1 MKITVGTTTK
11 EIPEGTPLSKIADA
25 FVTEGRDR
33 IILAKVNG
41 KLQEMF
47 KNCYWDSTIEFLDI
61 KNTDAR
67 RTYMRGVLFVML
79 AAVHSCYGMKD
90 CNEIAVEHSLGTG
103 IYCKKN
109 GSPVSREFIDTVKA
123 KMKEMVA
130 ANRAI
135 EKKSMNKANAVRLFR
150 ENGMTDKVSL
160 LRYRCTSKVNVY
172 SMCGYTDYF
181 YGYMP
186 ASTGILKVWDI
197 VPYDEGFMVLMP
209 DTEDG
214 TMVPP
219 AKSSDKFF
227 ETLQKTNTWGSAVG
241 IELVGDL
248 NDCIS
253 SGGAEDLILVQEALL
268 EKRVAEI
275 AEMIREAGGKK
286 FVMIAGPSSSGKT
299 SFSHRL
305 SIQLRTIGFKPH
317 PIGLDNYYRD
327 REFCPRDEYGNYDFE
342 CLEAL
347 DIELFN
353 KQMTQLLNGERVEL
367 PEFNFKT
374 GKPEYKGNFLQLG
387 PDDILVIEGIHGLN
401 DRLSYSLPAESKF
414 RIYISALTEINIDRH
429 NRIPTTD
436 VRLIR
441 RIVRD
446 ARTRGSSATETIAMW
461 YSVRRGEEKHIFP
474 YQESADVMYNSAA
487 VYELAVLKTYIEPLL
502 FGVPEDSPEYLEANR
517 LLKMLSYILG
527 MPSESVPH
535 NAILREFIG
544 GSVFRV

>member
-227 ETLQKTNTWGSAVG
+227 EALQKTNTWGSAVG